1 MGSIRDDIRTAFSTG
16 SSSSVQLILVNLFV
30 FVAYT
35 LVSLILS
42 LSPDTASLVPGI
54 NQNILLNA
62 NVSELIEHP
71 WSLFIFGFVNHS
83 FFSLLFNAIALYWF
97 GFLMQ
102 DFLGSRKLLNVYVL
116 GYIFSGIFYIFF
128 FNMIG
133 FTKANINLA
142 PTTAG
147 ATAAV
152 YAVMFATVTLIP
164 DYEFFF
170 FRRFNVKIKY
180 IAVAF
185 LVFSFLSP
193 TNGLMNMGGA
203 FLGYVYV
210 KLLRSGVDLGS
221 PFEAFQDWLGGLK
234 KLKKEK
240 PPFKAK
246 KFSHSTVGS
255 SRSPTSHEEQ
265 DFSNDQEEVDALLDK
280 ISVSGYKSLT
290 LEEKERLYK
299 ASQSDML

>member
-1 MGSIRDDIRTAFSTG
+1 MGSIRDDIRTAFSQG
-16 SSSSVQLILVNLFV
+16 NSSSVQLILINLFV

-35 LVSLILS
+35 LVSLLLS
-42 LSPDTASLVPGI
+42 MSTDTVNLVSGI
-54 NQNILLNA
+54 NQTILLNA
-62 NVSELIEHP
+62 NVSELIDHP
-71 WSLFIFGFVNHS
+71 WSLFIFGFVNSS

-102 DFLGSRKLLNVYVL
+102 DFLGSRKLLNVYLL
-116 GYIFSGIFYIFF
+116 GYIFAGIFYIFC

-142 PTTAG
+142 PMTAG

-170 FRRFNVKIKY
+170 FRRFNIKIKY

-193 TNGLMNMGGA
+193 TNGLMNLGGA
-203 FLGYVYV
+203 FLGYLYV

-221 PFEAFQDWLGGLK
+221 PFEAFQDWIGGLTK
-234 KLKKEK
+234 PKAEK
-240 PPFKAK
+240 PFKAK
-246 KFSHSTVGS
+246 KFSHSTVGAS
-255 SRSPTSHEEQ
+255 QNPTTHEEP

-299 ASQSDML
+299 ASQSDKL

>member
-1 MGSIRDDIRTAFSTG
+1 MAFSRG
-16 SSSSVQLILVNLFV
+16 NSSSVQLILINLFV

-42 LSPDTASLVPGI
+42 MSPDTASMVSGI
-54 NQNILLNA
+54 DQNIFLNA
-62 NVSELIEHP
+62 NVSEFIDHP
-71 WSLFIFGFVNHS
+71 WSLFIFGFVNPS

-102 DFLGSRKLLNVYVL
+102 DFLGGRKLINVYVL
-116 GYIFSGIFYIFF
+116 GYIFAGIFYIFC

-133 FTKANINLA
+133 FTKANIKMAPLA
-142 PTTAG
+142 AG

-170 FRRFNVKIKY
+170 FRRFNIKIKY
-180 IAVAF
+180 LAVAF
-185 LVFSFLSP
+185 LVFSFMSV
-193 TNGLMNMGGA
+193 TNGLMNLGGA
-203 FLGYVYV
+203 FLGYLYV

-221 PFEAFQDWLGGLK
+221 PFEAFQDWIGGLTSPK
-234 KLKKEK
+234 AEK
-240 PPFKAK
+240 PFKAK
-246 KFSHSTVGS
+246 KFSHSTVGVGTG
-255 SRSPTSHEEQ
+255 PVIHEEP
-265 DFSNDQEEVDALLDK
+265 DAPNDQEAVDALLDK

-299 ASQSDML
+299 ASQSDNL